1 MITIVKKI
9 ETTMIFHERL
19 KRMLR
24 RFALSHAQKE
34 GKTEGIRSDT
44 IIEKQKVNGKKGKQ
58 RSEREIK
65 LIH

>member
-9 ETTMIFHERL
+9 GTTMIFHGRL

-58 RSEREIK
+58 KPEREIK